1 MSVTKKLG
9 LGSNIPT
16 AQMSVTETA
25 VTPSSR
31 LNCVPTLGLTLGLG
45 TTLHFLPV
53 HCSMR
58 VCSTPLA
65 FMKLPTA
72 QTSLV
77 ETAVTP
83 FRVPACFG
91 ALTVRHAVPFQCA
104 MSGGAPTTVN
114 PTAQTS
120 LVETAA
126 TPRNLPFATVG
137 LGTML
142 HAVPF
147 QCSVSVPLLLSPT
160 AQTSLAEI
168 LATPVS
174 VPTPGLGTTVQGA
187 DCACANLV
195 MVARSTATDT
205 TTTVHETRPIFKRFM
220 ILLTSH

>member
-1 MSVTKKLG
+1 MRLGLETTHQLVPFHCWISVRKALVVLSSSVPTAQMSVAETMATPLSVLVSVLGFGLATTLQLVPFQCSMSDALVPVSPTAHTSAVETAATARRVPLPGLETTLQLVPSQCRVSVTKRLG

-77 ETAVTP
+77 ETAVT
-83 FRVPACFG
+83 
-91 ALTVRHAVPFQCA
+91 
-104 MSGGAPTTVN
+104 
-114 PTAQTS
+114 
-120 LVETAA
+120 
-126 TPRNLPFATVG
+126 
-137 LGTML
+137 
-142 HAVPF
+142 
-147 QCSVSVPLLLSPT
+147 
-160 AQTSLAEI
+160 
-168 LATPVS
+168 
-174 VPTPGLGTTVQGA
+174 
-187 DCACANLV
+187 
-195 MVARSTATDT
+195 
-205 TTTVHETRPIFKRFM
+205 
-220 ILLTSH
+220 